1 MKPIKSLLAGLLAV
15 AFVASASA
23 QTTIYIVGSN
33 GDRAT
38 TNTAIPK
45 LLTGTVTFSGNSGG
59 AVGDPL
65 KSNYGQFTGGS
76 FNGTPVRI
84 KVSYIGATGGI
95 KALAG
100 SQTVPFVLDSA
111 TGGAVPDPT
120 VAANPKDNHVPD
132 FSLSTNF
139 QATSPFQ
146 GVYQG
151 NTYQTLND
159 ELVAIIGLKILGSK
173 GYPGDNITP
182 AQAQYLFLNGAA
194 PLAIFTGNAADQNR
208 IVYATGRNTD
218 AGQRYG
224 FQADTGIGINA
235 VVKQY
240 KPTITGA
247 AAGVGG
253 FVTGGTVTSH
263 VLWPRETVSGVDSRF
278 NGNSGATTGANLA
291 PYLTA
296 TLSAAAAGAYG
307 TGATEA
313 WYISYLTPGDADTIA
328 IPNGAVELK
337 FNGVAY
343 SADNVRQG
351 KYTAWLYEH
360 VLTPP
365 GISGIQA
372 SFATALTNQIR
383 DVDAG
388 VAGIFLNTVKVGRTG
403 EGELITPDY
412 F

>member
-1 MKPIKSLLAGLLAV
+1 MKSIKTLLAGVAV
-15 AFVASASA
+15 AAFAAASAQA
-23 QTTIYIVGSN
+23 QTTIYIAGSN

-38 TNTAIPK
+38 TNTAIPH
-45 LLTGTVTFSGNSGG
+45 LLTGTVTFSGTNS
-59 AVGDPL
+59 DPT
-65 KSNYGQFTGGS
+65 KANFGQFTGGS

-84 KVSYIGATGGI
+84 KVSFIGATGGI
-95 KALAG
+95 KAVAG

-111 TGGAVPDPT
+111 SGGSVPDPT
-120 VAANPKDNHVPD
+120 IAANPKDNHVPD
-132 FSLSTNF
+132 FTLSTNF
-139 QATSPFQ
+139 QATSPFE
-146 GVYQG
+146 GLYQG
-151 NTYQTLND
+151 TNYQTLND
-159 ELVAIIGLKILGSK
+159 ELVAVIGLKILGSK
-173 GYPGDNITP
+173 GFPGDNITP
-182 AQAQYLFLNGAA
+182 AQAQYLFSNGVA
-194 PLAIFTGNAADQNR
+194 PLALFTGNPADQNR
-208 IVYATGRNTD
+208 LVYATGRNTD

-235 VVKQY
+235 VVKQW

-263 VLWPRETVSGVDSRF
+263 VLFPRETVSGVDSRF
-278 NGNSGATTGANLA
+278 AGNSGATTGANLA

-296 TLSAAAAGAYG
+296 TLSAAAAGVYG

-337 FNGVAY
+337 FNGVPY
-343 SADNVRQG
+343 SVDNVRQG

-360 VLTPP
+360 VMTPP

-372 SFATALTNQIR
+372 QFATALTNRIR
-383 DVDAG
+383 DFDAG
-388 VAGIFLNTVKVGRTG
+388 VAGIFLDTMKASRTG
-403 EGELITPDY
+403 EGQLVTPNY